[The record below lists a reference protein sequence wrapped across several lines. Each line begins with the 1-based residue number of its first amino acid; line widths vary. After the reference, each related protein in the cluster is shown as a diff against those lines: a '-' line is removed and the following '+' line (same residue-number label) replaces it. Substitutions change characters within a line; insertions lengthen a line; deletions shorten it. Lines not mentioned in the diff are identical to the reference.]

1 MLSHTH
7 STYTTMSSGTW
18 ASLTYVGNTP
28 LLALQLIQPAH
39 ANVRVLAKAEWF
51 NPTGSVKDRS
61 ILSIIKEAERVGTL
75 SPEKTILDATSG
87 NAGISYAMLAAA
99 KGYRVKLVIPK
110 SANAE
115 RKRILQ
121 AYGVQ
126 VVYTSPLEGSDG
138 AIRVARQIYAEDPD
152 QYFYADQYSNDANW
166 RAHYEGTGVEIWKQ
180 TAGLVTHLVAGVGTG
195 GTLMGAGRRLKEFNP
210 DVQVVA
216 VEPDSPFHGLE
227 GLKHM
232 PTSMIP
238 RIYEPS
244 FPDRVIEIATEEA
257 QTLVRQLARKEGIL
271 VGPSSGAALAASL
284 RISKEIQRGNIVT
297 ILPDGGERYLSE
309 RFWEEQ

>member
-1 MLSHTH
+1 
-7 STYTTMSSGTW
+7 MSSGTW